1 MQKKIKI
8 KLNEYRIIKGSQV
21 YVSIYETSKQVNK
34 KNRDVFHLKNKIS
47 QKDEKIKNF
56 RRLYKKILLL
66 WI

>member
-66 WI
+66 